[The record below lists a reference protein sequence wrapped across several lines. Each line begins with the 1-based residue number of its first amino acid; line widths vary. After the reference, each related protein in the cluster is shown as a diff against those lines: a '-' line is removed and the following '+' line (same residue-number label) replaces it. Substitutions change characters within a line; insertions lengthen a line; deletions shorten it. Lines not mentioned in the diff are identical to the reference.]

1 MQNKIREIRKKKG
14 LTQEELAKKAGVSRG
29 WICSLENGYY
39 TVTSTKTLKKIAD
52 ALGKKVSDIFL
63 I

>member
-29 WICSLENGYY
+29 WICGLENGYY